1 MFETGGRFKT
11 MFRSFA
17 RTNDRVTA
25 FTPMNCSVST
35 MTICGKLDAT
45 VDVDVVMDFITNRD
59 HSALAGLSLQKGKKT
74 KGPDTS
80 AFYNQLTIKAG
91 TTSIKIFRNGA
102 IHVTGAKSVVH
113 FVDVID
119 RVCTVLGTIME
130 ATPSLESASISM
142 INVIFCA
149 ARTLPLTVLR
159 QALEDAGHPASY
171 DPDAY
176 PGVNAKVLDI
186 TVLIFTTGSVII
198 SGAKTPEH
206 VADVYNVVCT
216 IIDALPPAF
225 PFKKAPIPTCTPANA
240 DVYSIVD
247 GYSSRIAHLCIDNE

>member
-1 MFETGGRFKT
+1 
-11 MFRSFA
+11 
-17 RTNDRVTA
+17 
-25 FTPMNCSVST
+25 MNCSVST

-45 VDVDVVMDFITNRD
+45 VDVERVMEFITDRQD
-59 HSALAGLSLQKGKKT
+59 LAGLSLGKKA
-74 KGPDTS
+74 KGVDS
-80 AFYNQLTIKAG
+80 NAFYNQLTIKAG

-119 RVCTVLGTIME
+119 RVCTVLGNIMD
-130 ATPSLESASISM
+130 TNPSLEEASISM

-149 ARTLPLTVLR
+149 ARMLPLTVLR

-176 PGVNAKVLDI
+176 PGVNAKVLEI

-206 VADVYNVVCT
+206 VSDVYAIVCT
-216 IIDALPPAF
+216 VIDALPPAF
-225 PFKKAPIPTCTPANA
+225 PPTLKKKIIPTCSAANA

-247 GYSSRIAHLCIDNE
+247 GYSSRIAHLCIDK